1 MEDTESAPARVGPV
15 DPRLLTLSAP
25 VRRWLLTSGALSA
38 AQTIAVVL
46 FGVLVGQVVAGV
58 IEDPSRFERSGFAL
72 SPWVPHLISLVVV
85 SVVWGALVWA
95 ERRFG
100 RRAAAGVIDDLRT
113 RALARLAVL
122 DPRSVD
128 QARWRITLGEGLD
141 GLTPYLTGFIPAL
154 TSTMIATPAVLAV
167 VFFLDPGSALIA
179 LVTLPL
185 IPLFMWL
192 VGTLTAGRTERRLR
206 GLAVLSDQLLDLAA
220 GLPTLRAFGRQR
232 SPAEEVRRLSADHRS
247 STMSVLRIAFLSSFV
262 LEFLATLSVALI
274 AVGIG
279 FRLLGGSITLAVGL
293 TVLIIVPEVYNP
305 VRNVGTRFHDAQD
318 GLVAADDVLSLLDA
332 PDPTTTSP
340 TRIHTDTHV
349 SLPPR
354 GLLAHFTGLSVAGRD
369 GFSPCDLSGS
379 ALPGKITVLHG
390 PNGAGKSTALLALLG
405 IVHPHAD
412 DVSSKGDSP
421 SGSAMVLSFDG
432 PLQGDDLWQR
442 TSYVPQR
449 PLLPEEITAGSSNV
463 GDTSELSLGQ
473 RQRAAVYAALEQN
486 RELIILD
493 EPTAH
498 LDQENA
504 LIMLDALR
512 ERATTGATVLIASH
526 DPAVLAAA
534 DVTIEVH
541 HG

>member
-1 MEDTESAPARVGPV
+1 MDETEPSPPRVGPV

-25 VRRWLLTSGALSA
+25 VRRWLLTSGLLSA

-58 IEDPSRFERSGFAL
+58 IEDPEAPIASGSVL
-72 SPWVPHLISLVVV
+72 SPWYPHLISLVVV
-85 SVVWGALVWA
+85 SIVWGSLVWA

-100 RRAAAGVIDDLRT
+100 RRAAAGVIDDLRS

-122 DPRSVD
+122 DPRVVD
-128 QARWRITLGEGLD
+128 RARWRITLGEGLD

-154 TSTMIATPAVLAV
+154 TSTLIATPAVLAV
-167 VFFLDPGSALIA
+167 VFFLDPGSAVIA

-232 SPAEEVRRLSADHRS
+232 SPAEEVRRLSAEHRT

-332 PDPTTTSP
+332 PCPTTSSTSP
-340 TRIHTDTHV
+340 MQSARE
-349 SLPPR
+349 LPPPAH
-354 GLLAHFTGLSVAGRD
+354 GLSVHFNRLSVAGRD
-369 GFSPCDLSGS
+369 GLSPCDLSGT
-379 ALPGKITVLHG
+379 AQPGTITVLHG

-405 IVHPHAD
+405 IIDPDAD
-412 DVSSKGDSP
+412 SEDSFGGVS
-421 SGSAMVLSFDG
+421 VLSSAG
-432 PLQGDDLWQR
+432 ALHGDELWQR

-449 PLLPEEITAGSSNV
+449 PLLPEEVTAGTGNV
-463 GDTSELSLGQ
+463 GDTSALSLGE
-473 RQRAAVYAALEQN
+473 RQRAAVYASLDDK
-486 RELIILD
+486 RDLLVLD

-498 LDQENA
+498 LDEENA
-504 LIMLDALR
+504 VIMLAALR
-512 ERATTGATVLIASH
+512 KRAAAGATVLLASH
-526 DPAVLAAA
+526 DPAVLAEA
-534 DVTIEVH
+534 DITIEVH